1 MSQEPKNKAGLGIMV
16 LVLMIIAFA
25 GGFYYMQQ
33 KDKETLFDF
42 NVGDQNF
49 SATVEQQ

>member
-1 MSQEPKNKAGLGIMV
+1 MSNQPEKKAGLGIMV
-16 LVLMIIAFA
+16 LVLVVIAFA

>member
-1 MSQEPKNKAGLGIMV
+1 MSNEPAKKTGLGIMV
-16 LVLMIIAFA
+16 LVLMVIAFA

-42 NVGDQNF
+42 NIGGENI
-49 SATVEQQ
+49 SATVEQN

>member
-1 MSQEPKNKAGLGIMV
+1 MSDEPTKKVGLGVMV
-16 LVLMIIAFA
+16 IVLMIIAFG

-42 NVGDQNF
+42 NIGGQNF
-49 SATVEQQ
+49 NATVEKQ